1 MAVERERLEATAT
14 LLYSKIQVAKE
25 FAETK
30 QIYKDM
36 ISSQEIGEY
45 NTNLVNIKIP
55 TWGYLF
61 TKNEPP
67 PYFAPNYYT
76 PR

>member
-1 MAVERERLEATAT
+1 MEEQNDLNEKIMAVEKERLEATAT

-36 ISSQEIGEY
+36 MSTQEIGEY
-45 NTNLVNIKIP
+45 NT
-55 TWGYLF
+55 TF
-61 TKNEPP
+61 Q
-67 PYFAPNYYT
+67 PYVLDL
-76 PR
+76 